1 MNTFNEQK
9 PNFQGSLASGARG
22 KQRPVN
28 NDKVE
33 ENTNDSEDNKESE

>member
-9 PNFQGSLASGARG
+9 PNYQGSLASGARG

-28 NDKVE
+28 IEKE
-33 ENTNDSEDNKESE
+33 EDNKNDSENNKESE